1 MPVHSANLHPAIES
15 RTLAYVDARGAF
27 FSRVCN
33 AALYLFLES
42 TPEAQEDAL
51 QVVAAM
57 KAQSR
62 KATRRMSVQSRVR
75 EGVVA

>member
-42 TPEAQEDAL
+42 APEAQEDAL

-62 KATRRMSVQSRVR
+62 KEKLRQSTTWRIPVD
-75 EGVVA
+75 A